1 MADLVVPLVG
11 SIEGADGLTY
21 SARVSARQ
29 DEDGRWTGWLEFE
42 PTGGGQK
49 LRTPQETIQP
59 DRDDLEYWA
68 TGLSATYLEG
78 ALRRARE
85 ALS

>member
-1 MADLVVPLVG
+1 MADVVVPLEG
-11 SIEGADGLTY
+11 SIEGADGLPY

-29 DEDGRWTGWLEFE
+29 EEDGRWTGWLEFT
-42 PTGGGQK
+42 PAGGGET
-49 LRTPQETIQP
+49 LRTQRETVQP

-85 ALS
+85 ASG